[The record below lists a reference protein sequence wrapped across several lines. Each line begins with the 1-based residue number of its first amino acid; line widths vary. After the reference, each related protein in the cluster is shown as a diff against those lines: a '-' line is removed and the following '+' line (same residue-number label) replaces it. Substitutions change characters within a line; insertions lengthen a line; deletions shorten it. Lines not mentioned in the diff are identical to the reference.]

1 MKKLLDK
8 KAVKVALTICLIAL
22 FSITLC
28 PALSPVINIVRM
40 FVGSCIIG
48 WWTGKGLVK
57 IWYR

>member
-8 KAVKVALTICLIAL
+8 KSIKVALTLLLITL
-22 FSITLC
+22 FSVTLC

>member
-8 KAVKVALTICLIAL
+8 KAVKVALTLLLITL

>member
-8 KAVKVALTICLIAL
+8 KAVKVALTLLLITL

-28 PALSPVINIVRM
+28 PAFSPVINIVRM

>member
-1 MKKLLDK
+1 MEKLINKKV
-8 KAVKVALTICLIAL
+8 VKVALTICLIAL

-48 WWTGKGLVK
+48 WWTGTGLAK
-57 IWYR
+57 IWFK

>member
-1 MKKLLDK
+1 MKELLNK
-8 KAVKVALTICLIAL
+8 KSIKVALTLLLVTL
-22 FSITLC
+22 FSTTLC

>member
-8 KAVKVALTICLIAL
+8 KAVKVALTLLLVTL

>member
-8 KAVKVALTICLIAL
+8 KAVKVALTLLLITL

-48 WWTGKGLVK
+48 WWTGTGLAK
-57 IWYR
+57 IWFK